1 MSSGRTHCG
10 FTQFSYS
17 LLPLLSRGA
26 GIELAIPRLRVR
38 SLVALSL
45 MNGVPGE
52 VMTNRSAAHFVL
64 STRPIYK
71 RSEMHKGISKIVS
84 VYLNALCALS
94 CGLTICVMVFAA
106 GCSDTSSLPPVATP
120 PASTDTLAAD
130 PQVHEILAH
139 SCFDCHFDSAN
150 GPWNAKLAP
159 SYLFGAHKAQ
169 EVLNFSNWP
178 ALDTKQRSLIA
189 AEITSVVADGSMP
202 PGDYDFLHPSAKL
215 NDEQKSIVLQWAREQ
230 TALAAH

>member
-169 EVLNFSNWP
+169 EVLNFSNWR
-178 ALDTKQRSLIA
+178 RS
-189 AEITSVVADGSMP
+189 TQSSGV
-202 PGDYDFLHPSAKL
+202 
-215 NDEQKSIVLQWAREQ
+215 
-230 TALAAH
+230 